1 MTRYRLLRRL
11 PLLFLALGGCY
22 ESECSCIGPV
32 PVVTAVVITG
42 APTVPLRVG
51 NRVRLT
57 ADVQATGPL
66 ADSRVIWRTSPPA
79 VIEIEQDGLV
89 TAVGPGTA
97 TVEAIASA
105 DTTKR
110 GSALIRVEAP
120 SSGSPS
126 GAFAFLE
133 R

>member
-1 MTRYRLLRRL
+1 MTRQRLSFLLL
-11 PLLFLALGGCY
+11 PSLLALSGCY

-32 PVVTAVVITG
+32 PMVTGVVITG

-51 NRVRLT
+51 NKVRLT

-66 ADSRVIWRTSPPA
+66 ADSRVIWRTSAPT
-79 VIEIEQDGLV
+79 VVGIEQDGLV
-89 TAVGPGTA
+89 TAVAVGSA
-97 TVEAIASA
+97 TVEAIATA

-120 SSGSPS
+120 
-126 GAFAFLE
+126 
-133 R
+133 